1 MGRSFC
7 RCWFCSG
14 SAERLFLVNVI
25 VDESVRLVV
34 TRTSNLYNVISS
46 FIHRPH
52 TCHVRHYN
60 TDSDRQRP
68 VQLFF
73 TSSSTSTDKHLLLVR
88 PFRSDCWPVLQ
99 HVVLVVRP
107 ILHMATVAFFLQ
119 LWIASRSMARIRVA
133 VTTTATRP
141 LYKEISCLL
150 YLFVLSFYWHSN
162 GTRTPMRVV
171 VRKVNCAW
179 NSYGLCAKLY

>member
-1 MGRSFC
+1 MLFP
-7 RCWFCSG
+7 
-14 SAERLFLVNVI
+14 RLFIGRILAMCGTTI
-25 VDESVRLVV
+25 
-34 TRTSNLYNVISS
+34 RTPIGNGLYNSS
-46 FIHRPH
+46 
-52 TCHVRHYN
+52 
-60 TDSDRQRP
+60 
-68 VQLFF
+68 L
-73 TSSSTSTDKHLLLVR
+73 HLLLLRRTSISSCKTFPVR
-88 PFRSDCWPVLQ
+88 MLARIL

-107 ILHMATVAFFLQ
+107 ILHRATVAFLLQ
-119 LWIASRSMARIRVA
+119 LWMASRNGTDSCGSHYRCPRA
-133 VTTTATRP
+133 